1 MSIKAEVEELA
12 KPNFLTNWF
21 VRCPCL
27 CIVIGFVIM
36 FLFAIIAVSADL
48 MSPSEQSDR
57 GYLVWGDPYV
67 NNFDKT
73 YLAKEYLR
81 TQTGSDDA
89 KATLQSQTMP
99 GWLAMIIYTVPN
111 DSVDDIWTKTGLI
124 SVRNFENSIKA
135 DPNFKKSCVAD
146 PAPDGAVDIVFCN
159 EAAALNSP
167 LNLFPNANNLE
178 NMTEA

>member
-12 KPNFLTNWF
+12 KPNWLTNWF

-36 FLFAIIAVSADL
+36 FLFTSVAVAGDL

-81 TQTGSDDA
+81 TQTGSDEA
-89 KATLQSQTMP
+89 KAPLQS
-99 GWLAMIIYTVPN
+99 
-111 DSVDDIWTKTGLI
+111 
-124 SVRNFENSIKA
+124 
-135 DPNFKKSCVAD
+135 
-146 PAPDGAVDIVFCN
+146 
-159 EAAALNSP
+159 
-167 LNLFPNANNLE
+167 
-178 NMTEA
+178 